1 MFKKSFYYNII
12 INKRPDGSEPAFE
25 QGVLVV
31 PFWWAG
37 DAAFQRCVD
46 YIKENYE
53 VNYGYH
59 FQDFRRV

>member
-12 INKRPDGSEPAFE
+12 IKVRPDGSEPAFE
-25 QGVLVV
+25 QGVLDV
-31 PFWWAG
+31 PFYWNG
-37 DAAFQRCVD
+37 QDAFQACVD
-46 YIKENYE
+46 YIAKNYE